1 MRQKV
6 EVITKPNI
14 VKMVEVFYNLL
25 KMICMVQSWITAFL
39 VCKRPPQ
46 LDPKQHEVFAD
57 VPRIPRYGGKLRK
70 LRTGIDCNLV
80 YVPGTL
86 VPKKWTTQ
94 LMVITCQNRTDFEK
108 IFIDGK
114 RSTL

>member
-25 KMICMVQSWITAFL
+25 KMIFMVQSWITAFL

-57 VPRIPRYGGKLRK
+57 GTKDTKIWRK
-70 LRTGIDCNLV
+70 IEQAADRN
-80 YVPGTL
+80 
-86 VPKKWTTQ
+86 
-94 LMVITCQNRTDFEK
+94 
-108 IFIDGK
+108 
-114 RSTL
+114 